1 MAFDDFARRRDEE
14 RQRRERLANEIRS
27 EWEILK
33 GFVSQFAL
41 DRRSIE
47 GHTFAW
53 VPDLSGR
60 PLLVLNF
67 VSAMLCGGEREGAQP
82 DYQIIF
88 SRKPA
93 GSGEAYPDD
102 SPVPP
107 NTWQLTADIV
117 NDGFVWCVNK
127 DGGRSS
133 AELADAIAERLAR
146 YHVEYEEA
154 YGRAS

>member
-1 MAFDDFARRRDEE
+1 MAFDEFARRRQEE
-14 RQRRERLANEIRS
+14 QRKRERVANEIRS

-67 VSAMLCGGEREGAQP
+67 VSAMLCGDERVGAP
-82 DYQIIF
+82 LDYRIIF

-102 SPVPP
+102 SPVPAK
-107 NTWQLTADIV
+107 TWQLTGDIV
-117 NDGFVWCVNK
+117 NDNFAWCVNN

-133 AELADAIAERLAR
+133 ADIADAIAETLAR
-146 YHVEYEEA
+146 YHIEYELA

>member
-1 MAFDDFARRRDEE
+1 MAFDDFARRRNEE
-14 RQRRERLANEIRS
+14 QRKRERLANEIGS

-47 GHTFAW
+47 GYTFAW

-67 VSAMLCGGEREGAQP
+67 VSAMLFGGERVGVP
-82 DYQIIF
+82 SDFRIVF

-93 GSGEAYPDD
+93 GSSEAYPDD

-107 NTWQLTADIV
+107 KTWQLTADIV
-117 NDGFVWCVNK
+117 NDNFVWRVNN

-133 AELADAIAERLAR
+133 TEIADAIAEELAR
-146 YHVEYEEA
+146 YHIAYEQA

>member
-14 RQRRERLANEIRS
+14 RQKRGRLESEIRS

-41 DRRSIE
+41 DGRTIE

-53 VPDLSGR
+53 VSDLSGR

-67 VSAMLCGGEREGAQP
+67 VSAMLCGGERVGTP
-82 DYQIIF
+82 TDHQIMF

-117 NDGFVWCVNK
+117 NDNFVWCINK

-133 AELADAIAERLAR
+133 AELADAIAERLAQ
-146 YHVEYEEA
+146 YHIEYEEA